1 LYFVRYVDPETD
13 GQKKDDGFL
22 SKLAFWKG
30 ATPNSQTRY
39 RIFVKDSGSLTTVQV
54 LSFEGG
60 IDQSETSKK
69 ILSLLYDQL
78 K

>member
-1 LYFVRYVDPETD
+1 ME
-13 GQKKDDGFL
+13 KKSDGFL

-30 ATPNSQTRY
+30 SGPAPQSKFRV
-39 RIFVKDSGSLTTVQV
+39 FVKNSGALTTVQV

-60 IDQSETSKK
+60 VDQSDTSKK
-69 ILSLLYDQL
+69 ILTLLHDQL